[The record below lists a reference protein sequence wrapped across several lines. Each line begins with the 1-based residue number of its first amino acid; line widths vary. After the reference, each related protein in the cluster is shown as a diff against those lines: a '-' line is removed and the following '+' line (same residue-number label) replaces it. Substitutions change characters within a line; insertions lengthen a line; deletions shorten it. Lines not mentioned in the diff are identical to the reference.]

1 MSFAILIGI
10 YWHKK
15 IIFLIR
21 EDCFGTANCIT
32 VQRDLW
38 WFLALIILDL
48 RSSEYPMVDLCC
60 FELSTREST
69 WAGTQWFWCNPD
81 SSWHMARHH
90 LWIGLSWHVFTC
102 FAFWS
107 DFYWFLWFYW
117 FDISWNIFSPGSF
130 ADRLAFRV
138 TRAGDGGGSEAA
150 VELEGSQLNQFLE
163 VKTSV
168 FCVNYNASLFR
179 IATRMIVAHGMV
191 RLLLE
196 HWGMI
201 WHIINGILW
210 NGWY

>member
-1 MSFAILIGI
+1 MKIALELE
-10 YWHKK
+10 KK
-15 IIFLIR
+15 NL
-21 EDCFGTANCIT
+21 T
-32 VQRDLW
+32 VRRDLW

-69 WAGTQWFWCNPD
+69 WAGTQWFWCLNSQSTARISATQSRLILTYGKT
-81 SSWHMARHH
+81 SSVN
-90 LWIGLSWHVFTC
+90 WIELTC
-102 FAFWS
+102 FHMFRVLV
-107 DFYWFLWFYW
+107 WFLWFYW

-179 IATRMIVAHGMV
+179 IVTIEW
-191 RLLLE
+191 L
-196 HWGMI
+196 
-201 WHIINGILW
+201 
-210 NGWY
+210 